1 MPRVKEE
8 ADTTTGYAQ
17 KRRKSQSS
25 DRRYCVIHCIGYLKS
40 WISTKMTMTEE
51 TEPESDT
58 YNMSCLVAI
67 GRTLPNLSVP
77 TPYRPGIQ
85 VTPMSFTS
93 RHTIDGKF
101 LFVDQRATLI
111 LGYLPQE
118 LLGTC
123 CYEYCHHEDLKI
135 LAESHRL
142 GKFDHSFK
150 NSVRFPVRARNFF
163 TLFEIFQNTT
173 NRYSDRELFWPN
185 IGSEKLEAL

>member
-1 MPRVKEE
+1 MLPVKSSPTSSQVSMSPGARRSFFCRMKFKSMPRVKEE

-25 DRRYCVIHCIGYLKS
+25 DRKYCVVHCIGYLKS
-40 WISTKMTMTEE
+40 WISTKMSVTEE
-51 TEPESDT
+51 VENESDI

-67 GRTLPNLSVP
+67 GRTLPNLCGP
-77 TPYRPGIQ
+77 TPYRPHISIK
-85 VTPMSFTS
+85 PMSFTS

-123 CYEYCHHEDLKI
+123 CYEYCHHEDLKT

-142 GKFDHSFK
+142 GKNH
-150 NSVRFPVRARNFF
+150 
-163 TLFEIFQNTT
+163 Q
-173 NRYSDRELFWPN
+173 PN
-185 IGSEKLEAL
+185 